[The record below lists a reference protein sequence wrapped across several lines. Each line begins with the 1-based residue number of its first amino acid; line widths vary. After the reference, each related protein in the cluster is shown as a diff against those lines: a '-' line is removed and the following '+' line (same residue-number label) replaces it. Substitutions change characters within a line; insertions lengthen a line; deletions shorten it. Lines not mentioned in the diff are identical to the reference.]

1 MIQDFHLIFYLN
13 PHIILVKS
21 RKKMLTLILNPQVY
35 QAPESVMMN
44 QRVQY
49 TIFMSWPY
57 LIPTASKQYHGS
69 QLTTCNGPYL

>member
-1 MIQDFHLIFYLN
+1 
-13 PHIILVKS
+13 
-21 RKKMLTLILNPQVY
+21 MLTLILNPQVY